1 MKKLLT
7 LEDLVIFCRQ
17 NQMFSFSAHDAGY
30 QLAVHIPS
38 TFEVNDGGDD
48 SLMYCTVKM
57 FHVGENLNHSAVT
70 FDAAQKSLSTIAYK
84 PLLANFC
91 EVNGVKDFTSHDMI
105 VGDDGKVQYLER
117 QIGCFT
123 ADNPEIKLDAETNKQ
138 FVFARVAIP
147 REYTDACE
155 IIERKGGTKVS
166 VELLV
171 NDMQYSAK
179 DDLLVLTDVAVSGC
193 TCLGVNPETGE
204 DVDEGMQGA
213 KLTIDSFSTN
223 NNSIEP
229 STEDLAE
236 FNNKFFEKGA
246 DSMNK
251 LQELLEKYGKT
262 VEELDFDYEHM
273 TDEELVEAFAK
284 FDETADEST
293 DLEPEQETDEQE
305 NTSEPEQEQET
316 DEEPAEEAASEDI
329 ELTFKLSHED
339 TRYNLQKLLSSVNDG
354 DNLYVE
360 QIFDKYFVYTD
371 WSGMN
376 AFKQE
381 YKVRKNNVS
390 FDGDPV
396 PVFREYVTQ
405 EERDQLDSM
414 RQNYSALVEFKE
426 TTEANRVKAE
436 KEAIFAS
443 EDYAVIVNDEDFINL
458 VNNAEQYSVDE
469 CKDRADIIFAKHVRK
484 AGTFSVVSAD
494 NKKMPKIN
502 MQIETQTEER
512 KPYGTLFD

>member
-7 LEDLVIFCRQ
+7 IEDLYNFCKRSKLY
-17 NQMFSFSAHDAGY
+17 SFDSHETGY
-30 QLAVHIPS
+30 ALAVHVNA
-38 TFEVNDGGDD
+38 TFEVSECADEA
-48 SLMYCTVKM
+48 LMFCGIKM
-57 FHVGENLNHSAVT
+57 FHIGENRNHSAVT
-70 FDAAQKSLSTIAYK
+70 YEAAQKALPTIAYK

-91 EVNGVKDFTSHDMI
+91 EINGVKDFTSHDI
-105 VGDDGKVQYLER
+105 VVEENGNVKYLER

-123 ADNPEIKLDAETNKQ
+123 ADPPEIRLDTETNKQ

-166 VELLV
+166 VELIV
-171 NDMQYSAK
+171 NEMQYSS
-179 DDLLVLTDVAVSGC
+179 DDDILILSDIAVSGC
-193 TCLGVNPETGE
+193 TCLGVDPETGDQVE
-204 DVDEGMQGA
+204 EGMEGA
-213 KLTIDSFSTN
+213 KLTIDSFSIDN
-223 NNSIEP
+223 NTIVTSDE
-229 STEDLAE
+229 SSSE
-236 FNNKFFEKGA
+236 FNNTFLEKGA

-262 VEELDFDYEHM
+262 VEELDFDYENM
-273 TDEELVEAFAK
+273 TDDELVEAFAK
-284 FDETADEST
+284 FDESVEEPTQEPVEEPVQEPVTEGEEST
-293 DLEPEQETDEQE
+293 SE
-305 NTSEPEQEQET
+305 N
-316 DEEPAEEAASEDI
+316 EEPIGESDI

-339 TRYNLQKLLSSVNDG
+339 TRYNLQKLLSANNDG
-354 DNLYVE
+354 ENLYVE

-376 AFKQE
+376 AFRQE

-414 RQNYSALVEFKE
+414 RQNYAALVELKSNIE
-426 TTEANRVKAE
+426 KAE
-436 KEAIFAS
+436 KEALFNS
-443 EDYAVIVNDEDFINL
+443 DDYSILVDDEDFISLKN
-458 VNNAEQYSVDE
+458 ESEKYGVDE

-484 AGTFSVVSAD
+484 AGTFSAER
-494 NKKMPKIN
+494 KKIGMPID
-502 MQIETQTEER
+502 EQTEER